1 MGLSSG
7 GFYEPGYREGG
18 KLQLKMMC
26 LGKNWDPERS
36 EYGDQRPSD
45 GAKPPLIP
53 SEFCQ
58 LVKGAIQAWLLEF
71 LWFIFNLRL
80 ANYCYHLSIKEN
92 ECIVAVVSGSDGKY

>member
-1 MGLSSG
+1 
-7 GFYEPGYREGG
+7 
-18 KLQLKMMC
+18 MMC

-58 LVKGAIQAWLLEF
+58 LVKGAIHASHSF
-71 LWFIFNLRL
+71 LRERHKVPIVEDILPTV
-80 ANYCYHLSIKEN
+80 SPTI
-92 ECIVAVVSGSDGKY
+92 CIVNFYSESGRLGLHQVYRSEFYCFHGI